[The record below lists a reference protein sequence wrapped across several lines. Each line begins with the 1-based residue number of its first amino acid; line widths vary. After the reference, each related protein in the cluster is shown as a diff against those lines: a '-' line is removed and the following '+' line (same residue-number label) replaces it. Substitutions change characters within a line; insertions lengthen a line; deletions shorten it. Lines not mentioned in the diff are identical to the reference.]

1 MLYSRHVSCLQTH
14 VSISFRLYLSI
25 SFFLNGVSFE
35 PAWMN
40 CLFFFIY
47 IHYRITTLYCHSFQD
62 LSPFISH
69 HEHWCRRM
77 FLFIRM
83 LLLTYSSIMDA
94 LLLLI
99 VEVCHAM
106 FAMIFFFS
114 KVWPV
119 RVLRLELQC
128 FFCFFLKIRSK
139 WGPALYDCNERW
151 IMSVN
156 PFGLSGQSL
165 FQPCELRKR
174 LMSGLFKFTNWTK

>member
-1 MLYSRHVSCLQTH
+1 MRGSKIGQASMLKSIFYVEVCY
-14 VSISFRLYLSI
+14 SISSIVDHVKKPNRKLLRYCIIDINKCYTPGMFLVYRHTSVFLLDCIWAFLFSWMGFPLSLPEWTV
-25 SFFLNGVSFE
+25 F
-35 PAWMN
+35 
-40 CLFFFIY
+40 FFFIY

-114 KVWPV
+114 KVCPV

-128 FFCFFLKIRSK
+128 FFVFF
-139 WGPALYDCNERW
+139 
-151 IMSVN
+151 
-156 PFGLSGQSL
+156 
-165 FQPCELRKR
+165 
-174 LMSGLFKFTNWTK
+174 